1 MASGCTTCL
10 DIGAADG
17 SGLGAGRFRT
27 GDRRQEVQDRGPSP
41 EWGAKS
47 EKGNAVVIVI
57 GGAAESLL
65 SLLGVNTVVMKQ
77 RKGFV
82 RVALEFGADL
92 MLVYSYG
99 ENNIFHKVIFSDGN
113 VGWRLQQLFKK
124 IMGFAQ
130 CLFMGEHWFWI
141 SYHCPVT
148 TVLGGPFPVPKWP
161 SPTQEEVDLY
171 HDLYMEALA
180 KLLDGHKASC
190 GLSDSHEL
198 QSMKA
203 NH

>member
-1 MASGCTTCL
+1 MK
-10 DIGAADG
+10 
-17 SGLGAGRFRT
+17 
-27 GDRRQEVQDRGPSP
+27 
-41 EWGAKS
+41 WGAKS

-57 GGAAESLL
+57 GGAAESLP

-130 CLFMGEHWFWI
+130 CLFM
-141 SYHCPVT
+141 V
-148 TVLGGPFPVPKWP
+148 GGPFPVPKWP

-171 HDLYMEALA
+171 HDL
-180 KLLDGHKASC
+180 
-190 GLSDSHEL
+190 
-198 QSMKA
+198 
-203 NH
+203 